1 MDPGLYNEDAIR
13 AKLLEGFDDK
23 QASLLAEVVHT
34 SYRNLVTVGDFNE
47 LKSIVTDLAH
57 SQKRTEARLE
67 QLAEAQART
76 EGKVEK
82 LAEAQARTEARL
94 EQLAEAQARTE
105 ARLEQLAEAQARTEE
120 EIRKLTIGLR
130 KLRQDVG
137 GLSRSVSYGFENEA
151 YRMAPSV
158 LSEKYGINLN
168 EKLVR
173 AEIGGREV
181 NLLGRGTRNGQEV
194 LVVGEV
200 KLRLDIRP
208 SMKGME
214 VFEELDEKAEAVQRE
229 FKNME
234 IAKVLIT
241 HFATNTFL
249 RKAEQHGVIVI
260 QSYDW

>member
-67 QLAEAQART
+67 QLAEAQVRT
-76 EGKVEK
+76 EAKVEK
-82 LAEAQARTEARL
+82 LAEAQT
-94 EQLAEAQARTE
+94 
-105 ARLEQLAEAQARTEE
+105 RTEE

-130 KLRQDVG
+130 RLRQDVG

-151 YRMAPSV
+151 YRMAPNV
-158 LSEKYGINLN
+158 LSEKFGINLKK
-168 EKLVR
+168 KLIR

-214 VFEELDEKAEAVQRE
+214 VFEELNEKAEAVQRE
-229 FKNME
+229 YGDME
-234 IAKVLIT
+234 TVKVLVT
-241 HFATNTFL
+241 HFATNAFL
-249 RKAEQHGVIVI
+249 RKAEELGVIVI

>member
-67 QLAEAQART
+67 QLAEAQVRT
-76 EGKVEK
+76 EAKVEK
-82 LAEAQARTEARL
+82 LAEAQT
-94 EQLAEAQARTE
+94 
-105 ARLEQLAEAQARTEE
+105 RTEE

-130 KLRQDVG
+130 RLRQDVG

-151 YRMAPSV
+151 YRMAPNV
-158 LSEKYGINLN
+158 LSEKFGINLKK
-168 EKLVR
+168 KLIR

-214 VFEELDEKAEAVQRE
+214 VFEELNEKAEAVQRE
-229 FKNME
+229 YGDME
-234 IAKVLIT
+234 TVKVLVT
-241 HFATNTFL
+241 HFATNAFL
-249 RKAEQHGVIVI
+249 RKAEQQGVIVI